1 MTLEVPEAARYTQ
14 AVRQQMIDSLHS
26 SDWMKAIG
34 IDEHELARAS
44 IDIVRAVLEQDSD
57 VVEVR
62 SYVDEL
68 RAQINNIIDLR
79 ADELAMEDG
88 YLRPE
93 DK

>member
-1 MTLEVPEAARYTQ
+1 MTVEVPEAVRYQ
-14 AVRQQMIDSLHS
+14 QSVRQQMIDDLHS
-26 SDWMKAIG
+26 SNWMKAIG
-34 IDEHELARAS
+34 VDEHELARAS
-44 IDIVRAVLEQDSD
+44 IDIVRAVLEQDAD

-62 SYVDEL
+62 AYVDEL
-68 RAQINNIIDLR
+68 RTHINNIIDLR

>member
-1 MTLEVPEAARYTQ
+1 
-14 AVRQQMIDSLHS
+14 MIDDLHS
-26 SDWMKAIG
+26 SNWMKAIG
-34 IDEHELARAS
+34 VDEHELARAS
-44 IDIVRAVLEQDSD
+44 IDIVRAVLEQDAD

-62 SYVDEL
+62 AYVDEL
-68 RAQINNIIDLR
+68 RTHINNIIDLR

>member
-1 MTLEVPEAARYTQ
+1 MTIEVPEAVRYQ
-14 AVRQQMIDSLHS
+14 QSVRQQMIDTLNSP
-26 SDWMKAIG
+26 DWMKAIG
-34 IDEHELARAS
+34 VDEHELARAS

-57 VVEVR
+57 VVDVR

-88 YLRPE
+88 YRRPE
-93 DK
+93 DY